1 MDQIDLEPSSGLV
14 PVADVR
20 PRMDEAPPVRLI
32 SVEDVRLVTLPAK
45 TVDLDLFYVGL
56 LQFLRESMNGSIIYR
71 AENFRLRFEVVANQ
85 KPIERG
91 SVRPVGIEVRSLRE
105 AELKLV
111 DAEIDY
117 LRQRGLTIGHY
128 SLLCQD
134 PAGNW
139 IELFDAISV

>member
-1 MDQIDLEPSSGLV
+1 
-14 PVADVR
+14 
-20 PRMDEAPPVRLI
+20 
-32 SVEDVRLVTLPAK
+32 
-45 TVDLDLFYVGL
+45 
-56 LQFLRESMNGSIIYR
+56 
-71 AENFRLRFEVVANQ
+71 VVANQ

-91 SVRPVGIEVRSLRE
+91 SVRPQGIEVRSLRD

-117 LRQRGLTIGHY
+117 TRQRGLVLGHY

-139 IELFDAISV
+139 IELVDAVSV